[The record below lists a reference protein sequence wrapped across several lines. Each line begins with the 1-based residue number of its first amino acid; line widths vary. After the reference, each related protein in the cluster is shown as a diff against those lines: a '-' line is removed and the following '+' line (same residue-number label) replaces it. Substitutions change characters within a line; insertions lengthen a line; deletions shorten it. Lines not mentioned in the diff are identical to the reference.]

1 MYSYG
6 LGCSCCKCGSVV
18 RLSDTKVNELAK
30 MDANSKFTHECD
42 TCGVVEHILTRT
54 EKERVDAANKYP
66 GPKDFVHLHNHTI
79 YSALDGVAKPEE
91 YFEGCHEC
99 DLPAFAITD
108 HGSIAAAP
116 DAYFAAKK
124 HNVKYIA
131 GCFLPNQDVLTSDG
145 VKSIDSIVPGDIV
158 LTDKCRWKKVL
169 NVQERQYDGDI
180 VRVSSW
186 GIEDVVSTE
195 EHPFLVRE
203 VIRENP
209 KRGVWLDNIDTK
221 WIKASE
227 LEVVK
232 YNRTSKTKKSFN
244 KNNKRRFKHYLCLPR
259 IIGNGISNIDI
270 FSILSESYGSAAT
283 LLLDGN
289 TIRNIK
295 YNHEFGGYKDVNL
308 PSRIPLNNELLW
320 IFGLWLAE
328 GSFSKYSNGI
338 VNSINFSLGYDEL
351 SFANKI
357 KDYFGNFNINVGIRE
372 RKLDNNP
379 RNVIDV
385 TVYSAYFARIFIN
398 LFGDHFD
405 KKKIPFDWIN
415 NLSNDQ
421 KFALL
426 QGLFDGDAKIDE
438 YNNNLKLCNK
448 TLIWQSRLLM
458 WSLGYTSAIS
468 KIKNNN
474 SDNYGYNIRFRNKGR
489 FYYDIGDKYIY
500 SPICD
505 ISTSKYN
512 GIVYNIEVEDDNS
525 YCVGPIVHNCE
536 VYLNDFEPEF
546 KEWQAAGNNFSNLEL
561 PELREFAKMNDLRV
575 GAPEL
580 YGRIRRNRHL
590 TILAKNDIGYRNLI
604 TIQNKA
610 WETGFYYKP
619 RVSYDLL
626 REHKDG
632 LIILSGCLNG
642 PICHELRADVP
653 AVPTSRTIRRRLRDT
668 TKMDEKFYAPPKLI
682 ALEWIKQFKEDFGD
696 DFYLEIQMP
705 GESIPNGR
713 RAFRMIAEIGRRMGH
728 KVVLTNDCH
737 YTNRDDYKI
746 QMVMMAVDQD
756 KKIDDP
762 TLFHVNSDEQFF
774 KTRAQM
780 RKTFIEN
787 KYTEYSTIEEFEQ
800 YCDNTMEI
808 HEKCSWFSPN
818 LEPKLPE
825 VPDADRELV
834 KKTHAALVRMGLHE
848 KPEYVERMKLEL
860 QRFIEKRFSSYFLIT
875 EDLVNKSKANGE
887 PVGPARGS
895 AGGSLV
901 CYLLGIHEMDPI
913 AWNLSFDRFL
923 SPSRGG
929 YMLATTM

>member
-18 RLSDTKVNELAK
+18 RLSDAKVNELAK

-116 DAYFAAKK
+116 DAFFASKK
-124 HNVKYIA
+124 YNVKYIA
-131 GCFLPNQDVLTSDG
+131 GCFLPNQDVLTNDG
-145 VKSIDSIVPGDIV
+145 VKFISEIKPGDVV
-158 LTDKCRWKKVL
+158 LTDKLKWQKVL
-169 NVQERQYDGDI
+169 NVQVRQYNGNVSRI
-180 VRVSSW
+180 SSW

-203 VIRENP
+203 VVRENP
-209 KRGVWLDNIDTK
+209 ETGVWTDRIETK
-221 WIKASE
+221 WLPASE
-227 LEVVK
+227 LEVLK
-232 YNRTSKTKKSFN
+232 YNRTYSTKKS
-244 KNNKRRFKHYLCLPR
+244 KDRNNKRRFKHYLCLPR
-259 IIGNGISNIDI
+259 IIGMGIDNINILEILNNSYGNDASFSSINGIITEVN
-270 FSILSESYGSAAT
+270 
-283 LLLDGN
+283 
-289 TIRNIK
+289 
-295 YNHEFGGYKDVNL
+295 YNHKFGGAKPVN
-308 PSRIPLNNELLW
+308 IPVELDLDEDLLW

-328 GSFSKYSNGI
+328 GSFSKYDNGV
-338 VNSINFSLGYDEL
+338 VNAINFTLGSDEL
-351 SFANKI
+351 HFANRI
-357 KDYFGNFNINVGIRE
+357 KDYFDSMNATVSIRE
-372 RKLDNNP
+372 RKFDDNP
-379 RNVIDV
+379 RNVIDI
-385 TVYSAYFARIFIN
+385 TVYSAFLARVFFS
-398 LFGDHFD
+398 LFGEHFD

-415 NLSNDQ
+415 NLSNKQ
-421 KFALL
+421 KYALL
-426 QGLFDGDAKIDE
+426 NGLFDGDAKINK
-438 YNNNLKLCNK
+438 YNSVLKLCNK
-448 TLIWQSRLLM
+448 TLIWQSRLMM
-458 WSLGYTSAIS
+458 WSLGYTSSIT
-468 KIKNNN
+468 KVKNNN
-474 SDNYGYNIRFRNKGR
+474 SDNYGYSIRFRNSGR
-489 FYYDIGDKYIY
+489 FYYDIGDEFVY
-500 SPICD
+500 SPINK
-505 ISTSKYN
+505 ITIEQYN
-512 GIVYNIEVEDDNS
+512 GVVYNIEVENDNS

-536 VYLNDFEPEF
+536 IYMNDFEPEF
-546 KEWQAAGNNFSNLEL
+546 KEWQAAGNDISSIEI
-561 PELREFAKMNDLRV
+561 PELRNFVKMGDLRA
-575 GAPEL
+575 GSPEL
-580 YGRIRRNRHL
+580 YGRFRRNRHL
-590 TILAKNDIGYRNLI
+590 TVLAKNEIGYKNLI
-604 TIQNKA
+604 SIQNKA
-610 WETGFYYKP
+610 WERGFYYKP
-619 RVSYDLL
+619 RVWYDLL
-626 REHKDG
+626 KEHKEG
-632 LIILSGCLNG
+632 LIIISGCLNG
-642 PICHELRADVP
+642 PICHELRSDET
-653 AVPTSRTIRRRLRDT
+653 AVPTSRTIRRRLRGT
-668 TKMDEKFYAPPKLI
+668 SKMNENFYAPPKLI
-682 ALEWIKQFKEDFGD
+682 ALEWINQFKEDFGD

-705 GESIPNGR
+705 GESVPNGR
-713 RAFRMIAEIGRRMGH
+713 RAFRMIGEIGRRMGH